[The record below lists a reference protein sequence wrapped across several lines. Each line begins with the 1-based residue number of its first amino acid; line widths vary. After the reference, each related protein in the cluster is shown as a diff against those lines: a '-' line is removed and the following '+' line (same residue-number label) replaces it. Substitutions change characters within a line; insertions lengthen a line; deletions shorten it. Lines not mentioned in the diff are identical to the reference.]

1 MNFAAIFDWDGVIID
16 SSAQHERS
24 WELLAVEVNKP
35 LPEGHFKRGF
45 GKKNAVI
52 IPEILG
58 WAADPAEVQALG
70 DRKEELYREL
80 IRRDGVTPLPGARE
94 LLETLSGSGVPCA
107 VGSST
112 PRVNIETI
120 FGMTE
125 LRKYFR
131 AVVTA
136 EDVKHGKPAPDVF
149 LTAAERLGAA
159 PARCVVFEDA
169 LVGIEAAHAGGMK
182 CVAVATTN
190 PLELLGHAELAVAS
204 LEDVTMQKL
213 SALFGGT
220 D

>member
-1 MNFAAIFDWDGVIID
+1 MSFAAIFDWDGVIID

-24 WELLAVEVNKP
+24 WEMLAAEINKP

-58 WAADPAEVQALG
+58 WANDPAEVQALG

-80 IRRDGVTPLPGARE
+80 VRRDGLTPLPGAE
-94 LLETLSGSGVPCA
+94 ALLAVLNEAGVPCA

-112 PRVNIETI
+112 PRINIDTI
-120 FGMTE
+120 CGMTG
-125 LRKYFR
+125 LDRFFK

-136 EDVKHGKPAPDVF
+136 EDVVHGKPAPDVF
-149 LTAAERLGAA
+149 LTAASRLGAE

-190 PLELLGHAELAVAS
+190 PLKLLGHAEIAVAS
-204 LEDVTMQKL
+204 LEEITVERLRMM
-213 SALFGGT
+213 FGEG
-220 D
+220 

>member
-1 MNFAAIFDWDGVIID
+1 MDFAAIFDWDGVIID
-16 SSAQHERS
+16 SSAQHECS
-24 WELLAVEVNKP
+24 WELLATEINKA

-45 GKKNAVI
+45 GKKNAEI
-52 IPEILG
+52 IPDLG
-58 WAADPAEVQALG
+58 WATNPAEVQALG

-80 IRRDGVTPLPGARE
+80 VRRDGITPLPGAKE
-94 LLETLSGSGVPCA
+94 LLEALNAAGIPCA

-120 FGMTE
+120 CGMTG
-125 LRKYFR
+125 LGRHFR

-149 LTAAERLGAA
+149 LTAAKRLGAE

-190 PLELLGHAELAVAS
+190 PIELLGHAEIAVERLTGVSLAMLAG
-204 LEDVTMQKL
+204 
-213 SALFGGT
+213 LFVR
-220 D
+220 

>member
-24 WELLAVEVNKP
+24 WELLAVEINKT
-35 LPEGHFKRGF
+35 LPDGHFKRGF

-52 IPEILG
+52 IPDLG
-58 WAADPAEVQALG
+58 WATDPAEVAALG

-94 LLETLSGSGVPCA
+94 LLTMLKSADVPCA

-112 PRVNIETI
+112 ARVNIETI
-120 FGMTE
+120 FDMTG
-125 LRKYFR
+125 LREFFR

-136 EDVKHGKPAPDVF
+136 EDVKRGKPAPDVF
-149 LTAAERLGAA
+149 LTAAQRIGAE
-159 PARCVVFEDA
+159 PSHCIVFEDA

-190 PLELLGHAELAVAS
+190 PLELLGHAEIAVDS
-204 LEDVTMQKL
+204 LRDVTMPGL
-213 SALFGGT
+213 AALFSK
-220 D
+220 